1 MKMHKISKGLQYSD
15 PMGEIKNQKLQEE
28 KAEQG
33 YESEKVQVDV
43 AKKSIEDMAT
53 VATNPATLYDL
64 VAGILTTPASIK
76 EYPQVKNQPQG
87 WKDLVIRKII
97 ENQHAT
103 AETLYMCWKLRIKP
117 QIHANFGKEIE
128 MVDKISAHTNLPP
141 TIIEELSEFLLQNK
155 DMAQDYRLII
165 GSVSSYKDNVTPK
178 TLENLYKIYTKTP
191 SLQKQIATHPN
202 APMDIAINYVL
213 ESNNVEKVNEIK
225 NIKAIDYIAKFNK
238 SVNGFNKET
247 IEKLIANK
255 STSTEVLS
263 IINDIKLHPFD
274 NNLVFSND
282 QEEKE
287 FFKKL
292 EDEIKTHPNTPFDNN
307 GNLQILNQGYNN
319 EEFRKQSII
328 DYYSKYINKSP
339 ETNKKILDMMEEFK
353 DSDWEIS
360 ILYDDLKEK
369 ISLEQKDVKDAPIS
383 ALTQVYLPTPDDLK
397 AFWADAN
404 FQNKKL
410 YFAVIDENNEE
421 NFIVGSQT
429 HKEYLDSH
437 FWNIEENTNSIEE
450 ASKKAVEMAQNDP
463 NGIYMS
469 STEVAH
475 SAPII
480 HLPTDAHLKAFWE
493 DPKNKTKKIFFV
505 RKDDNDDK
513 FFNIYSQ
520 TSWGYNKGNVWHVE
534 GKNFISA
541 EEAKELGQK
550 MASESPDG
558 IYGY

>member
-1 MKMHKISKGLQYSD
+1 MHKISKDLQYND
-15 PMGEIKNQKLQEE
+15 PMQEVKNQKLQEE
-28 KAEQG
+28 KAKQG

-43 AKKSIEDMAT
+43 AKKSVEDIAT
-53 VATNPATLYDL
+53 VATNPTTLHDL
-64 VAGILTTPASIK
+64 MTGMLTTPASIK

-87 WKDLVIRKII
+87 WKDLVIRNII
-97 ENQHAT
+97 ENQYTT

-117 QIHANFGKEIE
+117 QLNANSVKELE
-128 MVDKISAHTNLPP
+128 MVDKIFSHANFPP

-155 DMAQDYRLII
+155 HISQYYRLII
-165 GSVSSYKDNVTPK
+165 GNILSYRDNVTPK
-178 TLENLYKIYTKTP
+178 MLENLYKIYTKTP

-213 ESNNVEKVNEIK
+213 ESKNVGKVNDIK
-225 NIKAIDYIAKFNK
+225 NIKAVEFIANLNK
-238 SVNGFNKET
+238 SIEGFNKEKV
-247 IEKLIANK
+247 EELVASKE
-255 STSTEVLS
+255 TSTEILN
-263 IINDIKLHPFD
+263 IIHNSVLHPFD
-274 NNLVFSND
+274 HNMDFKGEG
-282 QEEKE
+282 EEKN
-287 FFKKL
+287 FFAKL

-307 GNLQILNQGYNN
+307 GNLQILNQGYDN
-319 EEFRKQSII
+319 EEFRKQAII

-339 ETNKKILDMMEEFK
+339 EINRKILDMLEEFK

-360 ILYDDLKEK
+360 ILYEDLEEK
-369 ISLEQKDVKDAPIS
+369 ISLESLSKEINP
-383 ALTQVYLPTPDDLK
+383 
-397 AFWADAN
+397 
-404 FQNKKL
+404 NKT
-410 YFAVIDENNEE
+410 VPVQHVHI
-421 NFIVGSQT
+421 
-429 HKEYLDSH
+429 
-437 FWNIEENTNSIEE
+437 
-450 ASKKAVEMAQNDP
+450 
-463 NGIYMS
+463 
-469 STEVAH
+469 
-475 SAPII
+475 
-480 HLPTDAHLKAFWE
+480 PTDAHLKAFWE